1 MMFHKLIFLSS
12 VLYLHHVGAIGCLN
26 ITYKERK
33 SLFDF
38 MHKISA
44 QVIKTAKKL
53 DENANT
59 SDIVRTIDESPNKI
73 HDFSMAANI
82 QGYLFGLSFNNYE
95 SLVLNRYTEK

>member
-1 MMFHKLIFLSS
+1 MIYYRLIIFVASS

-38 MHKISA
+38 MHKISK
-44 QVIKTAKKL
+44 QVLKTAKKL
-53 DENANT
+53 GENANM
-59 SDIVRTIDESPNKI
+59 SEIVRPIDESPNKI

-82 QGYLFGLSFNNYE
+82 QGNFWALLII
-95 SLVLNRYTEK
+95 